1 MNCVQLMFRVA
12 FVETANHCRIIRLG
26 KLNLCCFLSLT
37 ALRGK
42 VQILTV
48 LPTRLLLTFGLCA
61 LSFQQW
67 NPVINTRYCL
77 IAKLL
82 SSNLG
87 LLLLVKQFFSPLS
100 ASKSI
105 TRPHSTTKT
114 NKWTKHSEIQKGSIL
129 CNTAATDTG
138 RLLSTLRCSCG
149 CVD

>member
-37 ALRGK
+37 ALLGK

-67 NPVINTRYCL
+67 NPVINTRYCT

-87 LLLLVKQFFSPLS
+87 LLLLVKQYFSPLS
-100 ASKSI
+100 ASKSS
-105 TRPHSTTKT
+105 TR
-114 NKWTKHSEIQKGSIL
+114 
-129 CNTAATDTG
+129 ATFNNQTEQMN
-138 RLLSTLRCSCG
+138 
-149 CVD
+149 